1 MSAAPRQ
8 ARGQLMLESLPCRAL
23 GKPAPLYHREVVD
36 EHRATAREIVG
47 GSSASRAR
55 GLRGN
60 IMMVSWCHPEDADVD
75 LEMPPNPDLP
85 REREDMVR
93 AMTSTRMP
101 PLPRRLTW
109 QGQLRHRYRSSMT
122 PSRAASRSSGE
133 SSPLMPASSTSALDA
148 TRRSGA
154 VPAMPSSCRLAPLTC
169 VDTGTTRALSVP
181 VATGFPERSA
191 ALGVGGKPWGAA
203 GVSLV

>member
-1 MSAAPRQ
+1 VIAAPPQVR
-8 ARGQLMLESLPCRAL
+8 RQLMLESLPCRAL
-23 GKPAPLYHREVVD
+23 ARPVPGCHREVVD
-36 EHRATAREIVG
+36 EHRATARELVS
-47 GSSASRAR
+47 GSSASRAMS
-55 GLRGN
+55 LRGN

-75 LEMPPNPDLP
+75 LEIPPNPVPP
-85 REREDMVR
+85 RAREDMVR
-93 AMTSTRMP
+93 AMASTRMP

-109 QGQLRHRYRSSMT
+109 QGRLRHRYRSSMT

-154 VPAMPSSCRLAPLTC
+154 APATPSSCHLAPLTC
-169 VDTGTTRALSVP
+169 ADTGTTRALSVP

-191 ALGVGGKPWGAA
+191 TLGVGGKPWGAA

>member
-1 MSAAPRQ
+1 MIAVPRQ
-8 ARGQLMLESLPCRAL
+8 VRGQLMLTSPPCRVL
-23 GKPAPLYHREVVD
+23 GKPVPVCHRQVVD
-36 EHRATAREIVG
+36 EHPAPARNPWWLVCKPRE
-47 GSSASRAR
+47 S
-55 GLRGN
+55 LRGN
-60 IMMVSWCHPEDADVD
+60 IMMISWCHPEDADVD

-93 AMTSTRMP
+93 AMAATRMA
-101 PLPRRLTW
+101 PLPRRLIW
-109 QGQLRHRYRSSMT
+109 QGRLRHRHRSST
-122 PSRAASRSSGE
+122 TQSRAASRSSGE

-154 VPAMPSSCRLAPLTC
+154 APATPSSCHLAPLTC
-169 VDTGTTRALSVP
+169 ADTGTTRALSVP

-191 ALGVGGKPWGAA
+191 TLGVGGKPWGAA